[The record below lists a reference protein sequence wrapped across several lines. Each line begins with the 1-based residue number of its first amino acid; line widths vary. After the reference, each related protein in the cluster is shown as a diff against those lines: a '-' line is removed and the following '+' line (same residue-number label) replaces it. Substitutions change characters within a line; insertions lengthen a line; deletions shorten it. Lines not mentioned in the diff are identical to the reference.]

1 MTQAGISLTGPTS
14 QTTLKGDSMNVILWI
29 LLAIGIVLITVV
41 IIGIVGVHKIQHLYD
56 ELDNVN
62 PENWE
67 EDNKEN

>member
-1 MTQAGISLTGPTS
+1 
-14 QTTLKGDSMNVILWI
+14 MNVILWI
-29 LLAIGIVLITVV
+29 LLGIGIVLIAIV
-41 IIGIVGVHKIQHLYD
+41 IIGIIGVHKIQHLYD